1 MSSMMENVY
10 NGISWFSNRGGGG
23 DSMQPSTGCIKMN
36 YGNESARIPFVGN
49 GSNLVTPPPPPFS
62 RRIDCLVR
70 LLEWEWL
77 DILVKKKKKKG
88 HEIVR
93 TYRRFSF
100 FLYLFPSFF
109 FDPPWYWDRS
119 ARYGIVR

>member
-49 GSNLVTPPPPPFS
+49 GSNLVTPPPPPVSATNRLPRSIARMGMARHS
-62 RRIDCLVR
+62 R
-70 LLEWEWL
+70 
-77 DILVKKKKKKG
+77 
-88 HEIVR
+88 
-93 TYRRFSF
+93 
-100 FLYLFPSFF
+100 
-109 FDPPWYWDRS
+109 
-119 ARYGIVR
+119 